1 MIAKLIAASLANR
14 AIVLLLSLALAAG
27 GLYALAKT
35 PVDAIPDLSDVQV
48 IVRTTYAGQAPRVVE
63 DQVTYPLASALLSVP
78 GATTVRGYS
87 FFGDSFVYVLF
98 EDGTDPYW
106 ARSRVLE
113 YLSQAQSRLPAGVLP
128 TLGPDASGVGWVY
141 QYALVDR
148 TGGHDL
154 GQLRSLQDW
163 YLKPQLQSV
172 DGVAEVA
179 SVGGM
184 VRAWQVVVDPA
195 RLQAYGITLDMVEM
209 ALKEGTGE
217 AGGSVLDLAETEYM
231 VRTRGY
237 VRNAD
242 DLRQIPLM
250 VEDGVPVL
258 LGQVAEVRRGP
269 EMRRGIAEL
278 DGEGEVTGGIVV
290 MRHGENALA
299 TIDAVKERLESLKA
313 GLPKGVEIVPTYDR
327 SSLIQRAID
336 NLRDK
341 LIDEFIVVALVCVA
355 FLLHFRSSLVIMISV
370 PLGILGS
377 FLIMLAQGI
386 EANLMSL
393 GGIAIAIGT
402 MVDASIVMV
411 ENVHRRLE
419 HEPPR
424 DEAERMDLIRKA
436 CQDVGPALFF
446 SLLIVALSFLPVF
459 ALGAQEGRLFH
470 PLAYTKTYAMLVSS
484 LLAVT
489 LTPVLIW
496 YLVRG
501 KIRPEM
507 QNPIN
512 RGAIAI
518 YRPALNV
525 ALRHPKAVL
534 AAAAVLV
541 AITVLPMQRLG
552 TEFMPSLD
560 EGDLLYMP
568 TAQPG
573 ISAEAARNLLQTTD
587 RLIKTVPEVERVF
600 GKAGRAETATDPAP
614 FEMIETTIMLK
625 PRDQWR
631 DGMTT
636 EKLRAELDRIVRVP
650 GIANAWVPPI
660 KTRID
665 MLATGIKTPLGIKI
679 SGPDLAEIERI
690 GAAVERELREVAG
703 TFGVYAERAAT
714 GRYVDVVIRRAEA
727 ARYGL
732 NVGDLGAVISTAVG
746 GMTVAYTVE
755 GLERYPVNLRY
766 PQDLRGSLEQLRSL
780 PIVTKTGALVRL
792 ADVADVKVV
801 DGPAMIRSE
810 NARPSGWVYV
820 DIKDR
825 DLGSVVEEA
834 QRRVAERVPLPPGYA
849 IAWSGQ
855 YEYWQRALER
865 LRVVVPLTLL
875 VIVMLLYV
883 NFRNLPD
890 VVLVLGTL
898 PFALVGGVWL
908 LWLLDYNVSVA
919 VAVGFIA
926 LAGVAAETGVV
937 MLLYL
942 EHAWRDRK
950 ARGEV
955 TVRALRE
962 AIVEG
967 ALLRLRPKLMT
978 VITIMAGLLPVMF
991 GTGTGSEVMRRIAA
1005 PMVGGMISATLL
1017 TLIVI
1022 PSAFL
1027 LWHARGREP

>member
-1 MIAKLIAASLANR
+1 
-14 AIVLLLSLALAAG
+14 
-27 GLYALAKT
+27 
-35 PVDAIPDLSDVQV
+35 
-48 IVRTTYAGQAPRVVE
+48 
-63 DQVTYPLASALLSVP
+63 
-78 GATTVRGYS
+78 
-87 FFGDSFVYVLF
+87 
-98 EDGTDPYW
+98 
-106 ARSRVLE
+106 
-113 YLSQAQSRLPAGVLP
+113 
-128 TLGPDASGVGWVY
+128 
-141 QYALVDR
+141 
-148 TGGHDL
+148 
-154 GQLRSLQDW
+154 
-163 YLKPQLQSV
+163 
-172 DGVAEVA
+172 
-179 SVGGM
+179 
-184 VRAWQVVVDPA
+184 
-195 RLQAYGITLDMVEM
+195 
-209 ALKEGTGE
+209 
-217 AGGSVLDLAETEYM
+217 
-231 VRTRGY
+231 
-237 VRNAD
+237 
-242 DLRQIPLM
+242 
-250 VEDGVPVL
+250 
-258 LGQVAEVRRGP
+258 
-269 EMRRGIAEL
+269 
-278 DGEGEVTGGIVV
+278 
-290 MRHGENALA
+290 
-299 TIDAVKERLESLKA
+299 
-313 GLPKGVEIVPTYDR
+313 
-327 SSLIQRAID
+327 
-336 NLRDK
+336 
-341 LIDEFIVVALVCVA
+341 
-355 FLLHFRSSLVIMISV
+355 
-370 PLGILGS
+370 
-377 FLIMLAQGI
+377 
-386 EANLMSL
+386 
-393 GGIAIAIGT
+393 
-402 MVDASIVMV
+402 
-411 ENVHRRLE
+411 
-419 HEPPR
+419 
-424 DEAERMDLIRKA
+424 
-436 CQDVGPALFF
+436 
-446 SLLIVALSFLPVF
+446 VF

-501 KIRPEM
+501 KIRPET

-512 RGAIAI
+512 RGAMAI

-534 AAAAVLV
+534 AAAAILVVLT
-541 AITVLPMQRLG
+541 ALPMQRLG
-552 TEFMPSLD
+552 TEFMPNLD

-587 RLIKTVPEVERVF
+587 RLIRTVPEVERVF

-625 PRDQWR
+625 PREQWR
-631 DGMTT
+631 EGMTT
-636 EKLRAELDRIVRVP
+636 EKLRAELDRVVRVP

-679 SGPDLAEIERI
+679 SGPDLGEIERI
-690 GAAVERELREVAG
+690 GAEVERELREVAG

-732 NVGDLGAVISTAVG
+732 NVADLESVISTAVG

-780 PIVTKTGALVRL
+780 PIVAPTGALVRL
-792 ADVADVKVV
+792 ADVADVQVV

-820 DIKDR
+820 DIEGR
-825 DLGSVVEEA
+825 DLGSVVQEA
-834 QRRVAERVPLPPGYA
+834 QQRVAERVQLPPGYS

-855 YEYWQRALER
+855 YEYWQRAVER

-875 VIVMLLYV
+875 VIVLLLYL

-890 VVLVLGTL
+890 VLLVLGTL

-908 LWLLDYNVSVA
+908 LWALDYHVSVA

-950 ARGEV
+950 ARGET
-955 TVRALRE
+955 TVSALRE

-978 VITIMAGLLPVMF
+978 VITIMTGLLPVML

-1005 PMVGGMISATLL
+1005 PMVGGMISATVL

-1027 LWHARGREP
+1027 LWHARGRER

>member
-14 AIVLLLSLALAAG
+14 AIVLLLSLALTAG

-195 RLQAYGITLDMVEM
+195 RLQVYGITLGMVEM

-258 LGQVAEVRRGP
+258 LGQVADVRRGP

-278 DGEGEVTGGIVV
+278 DGEGEVAGGIVV

-313 GLPKGVEIVPTYDR
+313 GLPKGVEIVTTYDR

-377 FLIMLAQGI
+377 FVIMLAQGI

-419 HEPPR
+419 HEPGR
-424 DEAERMDLIRKA
+424 DRMDLIREA

-507 QNPIN
+507 RNPIN

-534 AAAAVLV
+534 VAAAVLV

-552 TEFMPSLD
+552 TEFMPNLD

-732 NVGDLGAVISTAVG
+732 NVGDLESVISTAVG

-755 GLERYPVNLRY
+755 GLERYPVTLRY

-780 PIVTKTGALVRL
+780 PIVTPTGALVRL

-820 DIKDR
+820 DIEDR

-834 QRRVAERVPLPPGYA
+834 QKRVAERVPLPPGYT

-855 YEYWQRALER
+855 YEYWQRAVER

-875 VIVMLLYV
+875 VIVMLLYL
-883 NFRNLPD
+883 NFRNLAD
-890 VVLVLGTL
+890 VLLVLGTL

-908 LWLLDYNVSVA
+908 LWALDYNVSVA

-942 EHAWRDRK
+942 EHAWRDRR

-1005 PMVGGMISATLL
+1005 PMVGGMVSATVL
-1017 TLIVI
+1017 TLLVI

>member
-14 AIVLLLSLALAAG
+14 AIVLLLALALTAG
-27 GLYALAKT
+27 GLYAVAKT
-35 PVDAIPDLSDVQV
+35 PLDAIPDLSDVQV
-48 IVRTTYAGQAPRVVE
+48 IVRTPYAGQAPRVVE

-98 EDGTDPYW
+98 ADGTDAYW

-113 YLSQAQSRLPAGVLP
+113 YLSQAASRLPDGVRP

-148 TGGHDL
+148 SGGHDL
-154 GQLRSLQDW
+154 GQLRSVQDW

-172 DGVAEVA
+172 EGVAEVA

-195 RLQAYGITLDMVEM
+195 KLQAFGLKLSMVEM
-209 ALKEGTGE
+209 ALKRGTGE
-217 AGGSVLDLAETEYM
+217 AGGSVLDIAETEYM

-237 VRNAD
+237 VRSAD
-242 DLRQIPLM
+242 DLKQIPLM
-250 VEDGVPVL
+250 VEKGVPVL
-258 LGQVAEVRRGP
+258 LGQVADVRRGP

-290 MRHGENALA
+290 MRHGANALA
-299 TIDAVKERLESLKA
+299 TIGAVRARLDELKA
-313 GLPKGVEIVPTYDR
+313 GLPQGVELVTTYDR
-327 SSLIQRAID
+327 SGLIQRAVD
-336 NLRDK
+336 NLRNR
-341 LIDEFIVVALVCVA
+341 LLEEFVVVALVCA
-355 FLLHFRSSLVIMISV
+355 IFLLHFRSSLVIVISL
-370 PLGILGS
+370 PLGILAS
-377 FLIMLAQGI
+377 FLIMLFQGV

-393 GGIAIAIGT
+393 GGIAIAIGA
-402 MVDASIVMV
+402 MVDAGVVMV
-411 ENVHRRLE
+411 ENVHRHLERDPGRDRLAMI
-419 HEPPR
+419 R
-424 DEAERMDLIRKA
+424 EACSE
-436 CQDVGPALFF
+436 VGPALFF

-459 ALGAQEGRLFH
+459 ALGGQEGRLFH
-470 PLAYTKTYAMLVSS
+470 PLAYTKTYAMLAAS
-484 LLAVT
+484 LLSVT
-489 LTPVLIW
+489 LVPVLIW

-501 KIRPEM
+501 RVRPEHE
-507 QNPIN
+507 NPVN
-512 RGAIAI
+512 RAAQAV
-518 YRPALNV
+518 YRPALNL

-534 AAAAVLV
+534 ATAAVLV
-541 AITVLPMQRLG
+541 VLTVLPASRLG

-573 ISAEAARNLLQTTD
+573 ISAEAARTLLQGTD
-587 RLIKTVPEVERVF
+587 RLIKSVPEVERVF

-614 FEMIETTIMLK
+614 FEMIETTIKLK
-625 PRDQWR
+625 PREQWR
-631 DGMTT
+631 PGMTP
-636 EKLRAELDRIVRVP
+636 EKLREELNRIVQVP

-679 SGPDLAEIERI
+679 SGPDLAEIEKI
-690 GAAVERELREVAG
+690 GAAVEREVREVPG

-714 GRYVDVVIRRAEA
+714 GRYVDVTIRRAAA

-732 NVGDLGAVISTAVG
+732 NVADVDELISSAVG
-746 GMTVAYTVE
+746 GMTVTYTVE
-755 GLERYPVNLRY
+755 GLERYPVLLRY
-766 PQDLRGSLEQLRSL
+766 PQELRDSIERLRAL
-780 PIVTKTGALVRL
+780 PIVAPTGAVIRL
-792 ADVADVKVV
+792 ADVADVALV

-820 DIKDR
+820 DIRDR

-834 QRRVAERVPLPPGYA
+834 KARVKAHVSLPPGYS

-855 YEYWQRALER
+855 YEYWQRAVER
-865 LRVVVPLTLL
+865 LRVVVPLALL
-875 VIVMLLYV
+875 VIVLLLYL
-883 NFRNLPD
+883 NFRKLAD
-890 VVLVLGTL
+890 VLLVLGTL
-898 PFALVGGVWL
+898 PFALVGGFWL
-908 LWLLDYNVSVA
+908 LWALGYHLSVA

-942 EHAWRDRK
+942 EHAWRDRLD
-950 ARGEV
+950 RNET
-955 TVRALRE
+955 TVSALRD
-962 AIVEG
+962 AIVDG

-978 VITIMAGLLPVMF
+978 VVTIMAGLLPIML
-991 GTGTGSEVMRRIAA
+991 GGGTGSEVMRRIAA
-1005 PMVGGMISATLL
+1005 PMVGGMVSATVL

-1027 LWHARGREP
+1027 LWHGRGRAP

>member
-14 AIVLLLSLALAAG
+14 AVVLLLALALTAG
-27 GLYALAKT
+27 GLYAVAKT
-35 PVDAIPDLSDVQV
+35 PLDAIPDLSDVQV
-48 IVRTTYAGQAPRVVE
+48 IVRTPYAGQAPRVVE

-98 EDGTDPYW
+98 ADGTDPYW

-113 YLSQAQSRLPAGVLP
+113 YLSQAASRLPDGVRP

-148 TGGHDL
+148 NGGHDL

-172 DGVAEVA
+172 EGVAEVA

-195 RLQAYGITLDMVEM
+195 KLQAYRLTLPMVEM
-209 ALKEGTGE
+209 ALKRGTGE

-237 VRNAD
+237 VRAAE

-250 VEDGVPVL
+250 VEKGVPVL
-258 LGQVAEVRRGP
+258 LGQVADVRRGP
-269 EMRRGIAEL
+269 EMRRGIADL

-299 TIDAVKERLESLKA
+299 TIDAVRARLDELKP
-313 GLPKGVEIVPTYDR
+313 GLPKGVEIVTTYDR
-327 SSLIQRAID
+327 SGLIGRAVD
-336 NLRDK
+336 TLRTR
-341 LIDEFIVVALVCVA
+341 LVEEFVVVAIVCA
-355 FLLHFRSSLVIMISV
+355 IFLLHFRSSLVIVISL
-370 PLGILGS
+370 PLGILAS
-377 FLIMLAQGI
+377 FLIMRFQGV

-393 GGIAIAIGT
+393 GGIAIAIGA
-402 MVDASIVMV
+402 MVDAGVVMV
-411 ENVHRRLE
+411 ENVHRHLERDAGRDRLT
-419 HEPPR
+419 
-424 DEAERMDLIRKA
+424 LIREA
-436 CQDVGPALFF
+436 CAEVGPALFF

-459 ALGAQEGRLFH
+459 ALGGQEGRLFH
-470 PLAYTKTYAMLVSS
+470 PLAYTKTYAMLAAS
-484 LLAVT
+484 LLSVT
-489 LTPVLIW
+489 LVPVLIW

-501 KIRPEM
+501 RVRPEHD
-507 QNPIN
+507 NPVN
-512 RGAIAI
+512 RAAQAV
-518 YRPALNV
+518 YRPALDL

-534 AAAAVLV
+534 AAAAVVV
-541 AITVLPMQRLG
+541 ALTVVPASRLG
-552 TEFMPSLD
+552 TEFMPNLD

-573 ISAEAARNLLQTTD
+573 ISAEAARTLLQGTD
-587 RLIKTVPEVERVF
+587 ALIKSVPEVERVF

-614 FEMIETTIMLK
+614 FEMIETTIKLK
-625 PRDQWR
+625 PREQWR
-631 DGMTT
+631 PGMTA
-636 EKLRAELDRIVRVP
+636 EKLREELNRLVQVP

-679 SGPDLAEIERI
+679 SGPDLGEIERI
-690 GAAVERELREVAG
+690 GAQVERELRDVAG

-714 GRYVDVVIRRAEA
+714 GRYVDVTIRRAEA

-732 NVGDLGAVISTAVG
+732 NVADVDELVSSAVG
-746 GMTVAYTVE
+746 GMTVTYTVE
-755 GLERYPVNLRY
+755 GLERYPVLLRY
-766 PQDLRGSLEQLRSL
+766 PQDLRDSIERLKDL
-780 PIVTKTGALVRL
+780 PVVAPTGAVIRL
-792 ADVADVKVV
+792 ADVADVAIV

-825 DLGSVVEEA
+825 DLGSVVEDA
-834 QRRVAERVPLPPGYA
+834 KARVQARVALPPGYS

-855 YEYWQRALER
+855 YEYWQRAVER
-865 LRVVVPLTLL
+865 LRVVVPLALL
-875 VIVMLLYV
+875 VIVLLLYL
-883 NFRNLPD
+883 NFRRLAD
-890 VVLVLGTL
+890 VLLVLGTL
-898 PFALVGGVWL
+898 PFALVGGFWL
-908 LWLLDYNVSVA
+908 LWALGYHVSVA

-942 EHAWRDRK
+942 EHAWRDRLD
-950 ARGEV
+950 RGESTV
-955 TVRALRE
+955 TALRA
-962 AIVEG
+962 AIVDG

-978 VITIMAGLLPVMF
+978 VVTIMAGLLPIMI
-991 GTGTGSEVMRRIAA
+991 GSGTGSEVMRRIAA
-1005 PMVGGMISATLL
+1005 PMVGGMVSATVL

-1027 LWHARGREP
+1027 LWHGRGRST